1 MISKCIQTPLFT
13 SCNNLACCYYLVK
26 LCVCLCVSGDTW
38 ASIFM
43 SERCSQVSL
52 HVYSHDQNELEEL
65 EVGCGVQYFCVF
77 VYFYL

>member
-43 SERCSQVSL
+43 SVC
-52 HVYSHDQNELEEL
+52 
-65 EVGCGVQYFCVF
+65 GCDDTKTLKDAVR
-77 VYFYL
+77 